1 LIKSVGIELLAKSSE
16 DFSILVKLLESLG
29 LRKGFVGEND
39 ISRSATFL
47 PTELRFNLIYRKK
60 PWDDV
65 DLSLTVTDPDTAFEL
80 VKQRGLEI
88 LEDGSGP
95 EPSHAARHF
104 IVRLPGGTRLMIL
117 GGRVDDNVLDYEH
130 MASFEGDLRATGKQ
144 FAIVVS
150 RFNSF
155 ITERLLVGAI
165 DGLVRCGAKRFETYP
180 ITRVPGAFEI
190 PLAARKLAET
200 GKYDAIICLGCLL
213 RGDTAHYDVIVNE
226 VTRGIGQSAQET
238 GVPHAFGVLTCENLE
253 QAIDRAGLK
262 MGNKGFEAALAAVE
276 MASLKEAISR
286 QPSAVSKKQVPRSAR
301 NDSGAGRNDKAKKRN
316 DKLEKMNDR
325 SKRAVAKTKRRK

>member
-1 LIKSVGIELLAKSSE
+1 MIKWVDVEALAKSSE
-16 DFSILVKLLESLG
+16 DFTALVKLLESLG
-29 LRKGFVGEND
+29 LRKGPVGEND

-65 DLSLTVTDPDTAFEL
+65 DLSLMVTDPDTAFEL

-130 MASFEGDLRATGKQ
+130 MASFEGTSRDGKA

-155 ITERLLVGAI
+155 ITERLLLSAI
-165 DGLVRCGAKRFETYP
+165 DGLVRCGANVE
-180 ITRVPGAFEI
+180 E
-190 PLAARKLAET
+190 
-200 GKYDAIICLGCLL
+200 D
-213 RGDTAHYDVIVNE
+213 
-226 VTRGIGQSAQET
+226 
-238 GVPHAFGVLTCENLE
+238 
-253 QAIDRAGLK
+253 IDRFVCQGRLRFRWRRGSWRRRENTTRSSASVVCCAG
-262 MGNKGFEAALAAVE
+262 
-276 MASLKEAISR
+276 I
-286 QPSAVSKKQVPRSAR
+286 
-301 NDSGAGRNDKAKKRN
+301 
-316 DKLEKMNDR
+316 
-325 SKRAVAKTKRRK
+325 RRTTT

>member
-1 LIKSVGIELLAKSSE
+1 MIKWVDVEALAKSSE
-16 DFSILVKLLESLG
+16 DFTALVKLLESLG
-29 LRKGFVGEND
+29 LRKGPVGEND

-47 PTELRFNLIYRKK
+47 PTELRFNLVYRKN

-65 DLSLTVTDPDTAFEL
+65 DLSLMVTDPDTAFEL

-144 FAIVVS
+144 FAIIVS

-165 DGLVRCGAKRFETYP
+165 DGLVRCGAKREAYP

-200 GKYDAIICLGCLL
+200 RKYDAIICLGCLL

-276 MASLKEAISR
+276 MASLKDAHQRLSHPLSAKSR
-286 QPSAVSKKQVPRSAR
+286 FLAPLGMTR
-301 NDSGAGRNDKAKKRN
+301 
-316 DKLEKMNDR
+316 
-325 SKRAVAKTKRRK
+325 

>member
-1 LIKSVGIELLAKSSE
+1 MIKWVDVEALAKSSE
-16 DFSILVKLLESLG
+16 DFTALVKLLESLG
-29 LRKGFVGEND
+29 LRKGPVGEND

-65 DLSLTVTDPDTAFEL
+65 DLSLMVTDPDTAFEL

-104 IVRLPGGTRLMIL
+104 IVRLPGGTRLMIR

-155 ITERLLVGAI
+155 ITERLLVSAI
-165 DGLVRCGAKRFETYP
+165 DGLVRSGAKRFEDYRSLVCP
-180 ITRVPGAFEI
+180 GRLRFRWRRGNWRRREIRRDHLSRVF
-190 PLAARKLAET
+190 AARRYGA
-200 GKYDAIICLGCLL
+200 L
-213 RGDTAHYDVIVNE
+213 RRDRERSHAGDWAVGAGDWC
-226 VTRGIGQSAQET
+226 A
-238 GVPHAFGVLTCENLE
+238 ACFW
-253 QAIDRAGLK
+253 RADLR
-262 MGNKGFEAALAAVE
+262 E
-276 MASLKEAISR
+276 
-286 QPSAVSKKQVPRSAR
+286 
-301 NDSGAGRNDKAKKRN
+301 SGAGY
-316 DKLEKMNDR
+316 
-325 SKRAVAKTKRRK
+325 